1 MKIAFID
8 FWPSFNPSNNFII
21 HLFKG
26 LFENVELTNPSNCDC
41 LIYSWFGNNNK
52 NYNNCKRIFF
62 AGENKK
68 PNFEECDYSFTNV
81 FDSYEGK
88 NIRLPLWYFYV
99 DWFGVKSYGDP
110 DWLIPMDYL
119 LNENQFSK
127 KEKEKFCCSVFSN
140 PESKRVQMVETVR
153 KYKNVDCFGKCNEM
167 QIPQKQNHGGYYEKL
182 DVISK
187 YKFSICFENAIE
199 PGGFY
204 TEKLLHSKIAG
215 NIPVYYSDKRF
226 SEDFNEKCCLNLINY
241 SSMDDLLEDII
252 KIDNDKNE
260 YNKILSEPLFINI
273 PCLDDI
279 QKKIYNLDLI

>member
-1 MKIAFID
+1 MKIAFVD
-8 FWPSFNPSNNFII
+8 FWPFFNPSNNFII
-21 HLFKG
+21 HLFKSI
-26 LFENVELTNPSNCDC
+26 FENVELTDPSSCDY
-41 LIYSWFGNNNK
+41 LIYSWFGKNNK
-52 NYNNCKRIFF
+52 RYKNCKRIFF
-62 AGENKK
+62 AGENLK

-88 NIRLPLWYFYV
+88 NIRIPYWYFYV
-99 DWFGVKSYGDP
+99 DWFDVKSSGNP

-119 LNENQFSK
+119 LNENKFSK
-127 KEKEKFCCSVFSN
+127 RDKEKFCCAVFTN
-140 PESKRVQMVETVR
+140 PESTRVQMVETVR
-153 KYKNVDCFGKCNEM
+153 KYKNVDCFGKCHEIA
-167 QIPQKQNHGGYYEKL
+167 IPQKQNHGGFYEKV

-204 TEKLLHSKIAG
+204 TEKLLHAKIAG
-215 NIPVYYSDKRF
+215 NIPVYWSDKRF

-241 SSMDDLLEDII
+241 SNMDDLLEDII

-260 YNKILSEPLFINI
+260 YNKILSEPLFINM

-279 QKKIYNLDLI
+279 SKKIYNLNLI